1 MSVILSLS
9 QSNGMLY
16 AAGPEG
22 LYKVGD
28 SGELAEVIQPQRY
41 LYACCALPDRVLV
54 GGAPHGVAYSLKTG
68 DSWQGGWMDH
78 VDSAVMSLT
87 AAPDVAQS
95 QVLLAGTEDKGILRS
110 ANNGEGWYVCNFG
123 LESLNILH
131 VCWAPPYPTHVWPR
145 WQLAFACTDEGI
157 YRSPASGR
165 GWKRCRGAVGVF
177 QVAAVDVDFQKS
189 ERVLAGTEDT
199 GLWISEN
206 KGQDFKRVPDAPQRI
221 NALVA
226 LEQGGYLLSDETH
239 LWSSPD
245 GLKWVPHRDQDAC
258 LVLQEAG
265 NQIWAGGQ
273 DGLRFVDLSFPH

>member
-9 QSNGMLY
+9 QSNGQLY

-22 LYKVGD
+22 LFQVGTK
-28 SGELAEVIQPQRY
+28 GELEDVIQPQQY

-54 GGAPHGVAYSLKTG
+54 GGAPHGVAYRINSG
-68 DSWQGGWMDH
+68 DIWQGGWMDH

-87 AAPDVAQS
+87 AAPDVNQS
-95 QVLLAGTEDKGILRS
+95 QVMLAGTEDKGILRS
-110 ANNGEGWYVCNFG
+110 GNNGAGWYVCNFG

-131 VCWAPPYPTHVWPR
+131 ICWAPQYPAHVWPR

-165 GWKRCRGAVGVF
+165 GWKRCNNAHGVF
-177 QVAAVDVDFQKS
+177 QVAAVDVNFHETHK
-189 ERVLAGTEDT
+189 VLAGTEDE

-206 KGQDFKRVPDAPQRI
+206 KGHDFSRVSSAPQRI

-226 LEQGGYLLSDETH
+226 LEQGGYLLSDESH
-239 LWSSPD
+239 LWSSQD
-245 GLKWVPHRDQDAC
+245 GISWEPHPEEDAC
-258 LVLQEAG
+258 LVLLEAD

-273 DGLRFVDLSFPH
+273 DGLRWVDLSKP